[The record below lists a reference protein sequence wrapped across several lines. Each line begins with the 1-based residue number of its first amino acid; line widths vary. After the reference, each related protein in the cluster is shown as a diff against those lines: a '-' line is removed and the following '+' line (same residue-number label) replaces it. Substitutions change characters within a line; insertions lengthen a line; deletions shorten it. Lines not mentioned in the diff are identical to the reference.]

1 VTVAREM
8 TWEVTHA
15 AGGYE
20 VGHRFTVT
28 HWHDLPE
35 GVPVRAVVDPGETET
50 PEQFRNRMRS
60 IQVIKGGRTRPKEK
74 IITRPTDPR
83 DPKYVQGNTIDAGKR
98 AKVVIN
104 EERDIILTTSD
115 NRQDANI
122 IGTPA
127 IAGGAGGEEG

>member
-1 VTVAREM
+1 M
-8 TWEVTHA
+8 
-15 AGGYE
+15 
-20 VGHRFTVT
+20 
-28 HWHDLPE
+28 
-35 GVPVRAVVDPGETET
+35 GEPET
-50 PEQFRNRMRS
+50 PEEFRDRMRS
-60 IQVIKGGRTRPKEK
+60 LQVIRGGRTRPKEK

-83 DPKYVQGNTIDAGKR
+83 DPKYVQGNAIDAGKR

-127 IAGGAGGEEG
+127 IAGGIGGEES